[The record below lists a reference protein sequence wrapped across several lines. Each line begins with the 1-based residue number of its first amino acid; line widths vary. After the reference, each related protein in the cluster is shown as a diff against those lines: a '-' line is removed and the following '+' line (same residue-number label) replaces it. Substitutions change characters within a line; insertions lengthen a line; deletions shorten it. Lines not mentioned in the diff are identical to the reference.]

1 MIIKSKIRKNNYSL
15 IYNNQNKTKEWY
27 ERCPN
32 KKNRGVLCL
41 LIGKSLY
48 WMSSMSC
55 YIIKNY

>member
-48 WMSSMSC
+48 
-55 YIIKNY
+55 